1 MFSFLIKKEID
12 SRWNHQSPITNHQS
26 PITNHQSPIT
36 NVLHIGFWDRFINF
50 MRDLGKGTQLR
61 IALVGGGVFVSLG
74 ITAFPITNNNGTSN
88 SSATIKNNWTSN
100 SKLSASDLNNNFS
113 SIIETLGNIP
123 NWTKN
128 GSDTY
133 YTAGRVGIGT
143 SSPTERLHVSSSG
156 ALFTNLES
164 TSTSGLNPN
173 YIRFI
178 SGGLSRGY
186 VGIEGENGTGLING
200 GQYAISLSTQYTNNL
215 VLGTNATPRLT
226 ILGSSGNI
234 GIGTT
239 SPTSKLEVAGEVKS
253 SSIFTGS
260 ITTWGGS
267 MVTLNSSTSPGQ
279 EAKLRFASTFTS
291 PADGAPR
298 PAFEIASGYAAGAWG
313 SEYLSFRLSCNP
325 NCDTSET
332 RIERMRITTGG
343 VSIPGSL
350 TVAGSNVTSDERLK
364 KNIEPLSKNIDLIS
378 QLHPVK
384 FQWKDS
390 KAPGMKG
397 IQYGFI
403 AQEIEKIF
411 PSLVVTDDR
420 GYKAVSYISIVPML
434 VHSFQEQK
442 SNQNQLGTE
451 VELLANKMKKEKDE
465 FSSKYSTLLD
475 EQISLKRE
483 NIELK
488 KQLSETQKQLTD
500 LKKEN
505 ADFKLS
511 VMQQFKVLEE
521 NRYAK
526 R

>member
-1 MFSFLIKKEID
+1 MKQNNQNKNFFRDLKNVFLFNKKGNGQLLE
-12 SRWNHQSPITNHQS
+12 SPITGV
-26 PITNHQSPIT
+26 I
-36 NVLHIGFWDRFINF
+36 HIGIWDRFINF
-50 MRDLGKGTQLR
+50 MKDLGKGTQLR

-100 SKLSASDLNNNFS
+100 SKLTASDLNNNFS

-143 SSPTERLHVSSSG
+143 TSPGSSLDVSGTAQLRGSG
-156 ALFTNLES
+156 STTGLVVNNL
-164 TSTSGLNPN
+164 GK
-173 YIRFI
+173 
-178 SGGLSRGY
+178 
-186 VGIEGENGTGLING
+186 VGI
-200 GQYAISLSTQYTNNL
+200 
-215 VLGTNATPRLT
+215 GTNPDNSASLT
-226 ILGSSGNI
+226 LGGSGNGVAMI
-234 GIGTT
+234 IQANATLAGINSAGQAESFIFPRFDNASYLNFGQNGFFIRNNSSQNIMTMINNGNVGIGTT
-239 SPTSKLEVAGEVKS
+239 SPFAKLQIEADGSGTNTPLRLKPYTGGANFLEFVNAASGHIAWSFNDGATNRNLAINRYNS
-253 SSIFTGS
+253 SGTFINSVLNISNSDGS
-260 ITTWGGS
+260 I
-267 MVTLNSSTSPGQ
+267 
-279 EAKLRFASTFTS
+279 
-291 PADGAPR
+291 
-298 PAFEIASGYAAGAWG
+298 
-313 SEYLSFRLSCNP
+313 
-325 NCDTSET
+325 
-332 RIERMRITTGG
+332 
-343 VSIPGSL
+343 SIPGSL

-451 VELLANKMKKEKDE
+451 VEMLANKMKKEKDE